1 MPLPPKFKFSERQG
15 RVNWR
20 ALINTNL
27 EQVADQIDLRQLESL
42 LQNITYAELDR
53 DDFERMGD
61 AHFCKLFRLAQLSIE
76 YLVYTQNY
84 LETLTKSLDA
94 HYKQAFED
102 SSRHREQQR
111 SLKEENEALR
121 RELKL
126 KTKTLTTYEYLLKL
140 PS

>member
-53 DDFERMGD
+53 EDFERMGD
-61 AHFCKLFRLAQLSIE
+61 AHFCKLFRLA
-76 YLVYTQNY
+76 
-84 LETLTKSLDA
+84 
-94 HYKQAFED
+94 
-102 SSRHREQQR
+102 
-111 SLKEENEALR
+111 
-121 RELKL
+121 
-126 KTKTLTTYEYLLKL
+126 
-140 PS
+140 

>member
-53 DDFERMGD
+53 EDFERMGD

-84 LETLTKSLDA
+84 LETLTKSLDS

-102 SSRHREQQR
+102 ASRHKEQQR